1 MNDPIATLFL
11 VLILALIGAAI
22 VIPQIQERMKKD

>member
-11 VLILALIGAAI
+11 VLILMLIGAAI
-22 VIPQIQERMKKD
+22 VIPQIQQRRDKS